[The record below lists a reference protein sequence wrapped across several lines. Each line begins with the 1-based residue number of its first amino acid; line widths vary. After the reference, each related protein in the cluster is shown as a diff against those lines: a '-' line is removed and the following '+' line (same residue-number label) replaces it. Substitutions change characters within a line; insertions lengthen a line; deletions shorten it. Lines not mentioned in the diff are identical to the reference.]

1 MPPKKRT
8 SPTKTISGSRSNK
21 RTKTVEKSPPV
32 IGGPSKYVENP
43 LSFVEYIELQDPNQ
57 EPDVEVRHLRKE
69 KKDYNGS
76 ELKISKDGYDNLIK
90 MYIEVEK
97 RTPES
102 NGIAHIYED
111 YAGYGII
118 EVLEKQILQ
127 YEKEKKKSHFELK
140 LYAIV
145 EALAF
150 FLDSSYDGRWM
161 NVDDGDRVE
170 ELICLM
176 GTLFIDCFRE
186 LDKETPIGRWLAPPD
201 KTPLKNLGLVMGL
214 AISAAGCWMGD
225 AESMDF
231 WSQEIE
237 RMAEAR
243 GIQLR
248 DCNGPIKE
256 KSDGTKKLDFG
267 AQLKAYKKKNRGASI
282 GGSHFDL
289 SKISEAERRRLDEG
303 DIFEI

>member
-1 MPPKKRT
+1 MPPKKRA
-8 SPTKTISGSRSNK
+8 SPTKTSLGSGPNK
-21 RTKTVEKSPPV
+21 KTKTPPV
-32 IGGPSKYVENP
+32 VDGPSKYVENP
-43 LSFVEYIELQDPNQ
+43 LSFIEYVELQDPNE

-69 KKDYNGS
+69 KKDYTGS
-76 ELKISKDGYDNLIK
+76 EVKISKEGYDNLIK

-118 EVLEKQILQ
+118 EVMEKQILQ

-145 EALAF
+145 EALVF

-161 NVDDGDRVE
+161 HVDDGDRVE
-170 ELICLM
+170 ELMCLM
-176 GTLFIDCFRE
+176 GTLFVDCFRE

-201 KTPLKNLGLVMGL
+201 KTPLKNLGLIMGL
-214 AISAAGCWMGD
+214 AIGAAGCWMGD

-248 DCNGPIKE
+248 NCSGPIKE
-256 KSDGTKKLDFG
+256 KSDGTKMLDFSS
-267 AQLKAYKKKNRGASI
+267 QLKAYKKRNGAPSI
-282 GGSHFDL
+282 GGNHFDL

-303 DIFEI
+303 DIFDI

>member
-1 MPPKKRT
+1 MPPKKRA
-8 SPTKTISGSRSNK
+8 
-21 RTKTVEKSPPV
+21 SPPKTAPDKKAK
-32 IGGPSKYVENP
+32 IGDKPSSIVDGPSKYVENP
-43 LSFVEYIELQDPNQ
+43 LSFIEYIELQDPNR
-57 EPDVEVRHLRKE
+57 EPDAEVRHLRKE
-69 KKDYNGS
+69 KEDYDGS
-76 ELKISKDGYDNLIK
+76 EIKISKDGYDNLIK

-102 NGIAHIYED
+102 NGIVHIYED

-127 YEKEKKKSHFELK
+127 YEREKKKSHFELK
-140 LYAIV
+140 IYAIV
-145 EALAF
+145 EALVF

-186 LDKETPIGRWLAPPD
+186 LDKENPIGRWLAPPD

-214 AISAAGCWMGD
+214 AIGVAGCWLGD
-225 AESMDF
+225 DESMDF

-248 DCNGPIKE
+248 NCNGPIKE
-256 KSDGTKKLDFG
+256 KSDGTKKLDFS
-267 AQLKAYKKKNRGASI
+267 AQLKAYKKKNTGAGM
-282 GGSHFDL
+282 GGNHFDL

-303 DIFEI
+303 NIFEI